1 MTLLKQVMIMSVQKI
16 LLNQLLTSQKKIKS
30 YAVNNIAFSSI
41 LMKKIVSI
49 NKIIKKVNNEIASI
63 CTAKSF
69 HFICKDMI
77 GGNIIWKDGLHLI
90 NNVTKVS
97 ATDFLKYLKCF

>member
-1 MTLLKQVMIMSVQKI
+1 
-16 LLNQLLTSQKKIKS
+16 
-30 YAVNNIAFSSI
+30 
-41 LMKKIVSI
+41 MKKIVSI

-97 ATDFLKYLKCF
+97 ATDFSKYLKCF